1 MLKLIILILAD
12 LITPSGQSTALLSDP
27 NDGSAIKG
35 EVSQMRALGP
45 GRKGRVHLSPAP
57 YPMYILIIPSTVL
70 GSTFPRVGA
79 CLKNLLGILCLV
91 RSKPSRLLNSYLALN
106 IFFPSSDSS
115 SLVFYMPT
123 DERAL
128 MMLSS
133 V

>member
-12 LITPSGQSTALLSDP
+12 LIAPSGQSTALLSDQ

-35 EVSQMRALGP
+35 EVSQMKALGP

-57 YPMYILIIPSTVL
+57 QSPVYPYHTLHGLRIYLSQ
-70 GSTFPRVGA
+70 GGA
-79 CLKNLLGILCLV
+79 CLKSLLGILCLV
-91 RSKPSRLLNSYLALN
+91 RSKPSRILNSYLALK

-123 DERAL
+123 DESAL